1 MQSRKDRLRKLVKVQ
16 EQLRSLHET
25 RHAIHLAQEMAAKTE
40 ATELIERFDAPETM
54 SGLFPE
60 VYHRRIAA
68 AQARGEASAEKAQ
81 AEAGNVA
88 TARARSNMVERAYR
102 TERQWD
108 DRRVADRDRLDMI
121 DRRKDGK

>member
-1 MQSRKDRLRKLVKVQ
+1 MHSRKDRLRKLVKVQ

-25 RHAIHLAQEMAAKTE
+25 RHATHLAKEASAKAEAA
-40 ATELIERFDAPETM
+40 ELAERFDAPEAL

-60 VYHRRIAA
+60 VYHRRIAKA
-68 AQARGEASAEKAQ
+68 LAEGEASAVLARTEAEK
-81 AEAGNVA
+81 VA

-102 TERQWD
+102 SERQWS
-108 DRRVADRDRLDMI
+108 DRRVADRERLDLI